1 MLKEVL
7 VVEGKM
13 DTVAIKR
20 ALEADTI
27 ETGGFTL
34 APYTL
39 RQIEAAYKKRGIIIL
54 TDPDGAGE
62 RIRRF
67 LTQRFPE
74 AGQAFVPKADA
85 TAHNDVGIEQAQPE
99 AILAALSKVRHHEYK
114 PDSEFNSQDLWQND
128 LAGTDSAAY
137 RRDKMGALLGIGVAI
152 DAFLVRMTLGPA
164 LMKLAG
170 ENAALQGGPG
180 SFTPAFLDALYAGGD
195 Q

>member
-13 DTVAIKR
+13 DTVAIRK

-62 RIRRF
+62 RIRHF
-67 LTQRFPE
+67 LTERFPE
-74 AGQAFVPKADA
+74 AGQAFIPKIQA
-85 TAHNDVGIEQAQPE
+85 TAHNDVGVEQAQPE
-99 AILAALSKVRHHEYK
+99 AILAALAKVRHHEYR
-114 PDSEFNSQDLWQND
+114 PQAEFNHMDLFNNNLNGSPQ
-128 LAGTDSAAY
+128 AAA
-137 RRDKMGALLGIGVAI
+137 RRDALGAELGIGYGNAKR
-152 DAFLVRMTLGPA
+152 FLERLNHYGVSRV
-164 LMKLAG
+164 
-170 ENAALQGGPG
+170 EFQAALAKIGE
-180 SFTPAFLDALYAGGD
+180 
-195 Q
+195 

>member
-13 DTVAIKR
+13 DTVAIRR

-67 LTQRFPE
+67 LTERFPE
-74 AGQAFVPKADA
+74 AGQAFIPKIKA
-85 TAHNDVGIEQAQPE
+85 TANNDVGVEQAQPE
-99 AILAALSKVRHHEYK
+99 AILAALAKVRHHDYR
-114 PDSEFNSQDLWQND
+114 PQVEFTHMDLFRYD
-128 LAGTDSAAY
+128 LNGSPQAAA
-137 RRDKMGALLGIGVAI
+137 RRDALGAELGIGYGNAKR
-152 DAFLVRMTLGPA
+152 FLERLNHYGVTREEFL
-164 LMKLAG
+164 
-170 ENAALQGGPG
+170 AAL
-180 SFTPAFLDALYAGGD
+180 AKLDTIGE
-195 Q
+195 

>member
-13 DTVAIKR
+13 DTVAIRK

-67 LTQRFPE
+67 LTERFPE
-74 AGQAFVPKADA
+74 AGQAFIPKIQA
-85 TAHNDVGIEQAQPE
+85 TAHNDVGVEQAQPE
-99 AILAALSKVRHHEYK
+99 AILAALAKVRHHEYR
-114 PDSEFNSQDLWQND
+114 PQAEFNHMDLFNNNLNGSPQ
-128 LAGTDSAAY
+128 AAA
-137 RRDKMGALLGIGVAI
+137 RRDALGAELGIGYGNAKR
-152 DAFLVRMTLGPA
+152 FLERLNHYGVSR
-164 LMKLAG
+164 
-170 ENAALQGGPG
+170 EEFQAALAKIGE
-180 SFTPAFLDALYAGGD
+180 
-195 Q
+195 

>member
-13 DTVAIKR
+13 DTVAIRK

-67 LTQRFPE
+67 LTQRFPD
-74 AGQAFVPKADA
+74 AGQAFIPKRDA
-85 TAHNDVGIEQAQPE
+85 TANDDVGVEQASPQ
-99 AILAALSKVRHHEYK
+99 AILAALSKVRRHEYS
-114 PDSEFNSQDLWQND
+114 PRNEFTHMDLFRHNLTGSER
-128 LAGTDSAAY
+128 AAA
-137 RRDKMGALLGIGVAI
+137 RRDALGAELGIGYGNAKR
-152 DAFLVRMTLGPA
+152 FLERLNRYGVTR
-164 LMKLAG
+164 
-170 ENAALQGGPG
+170 EEFSAALKKLGE
-180 SFTPAFLDALYAGGD
+180 
-195 Q
+195 

>member
-13 DTVAIKR
+13 DTVAIRR

-62 RIRRF
+62 RIRKF
-67 LTQRFPE
+67 LTERFPG
-74 AGQAFVPKADA
+74 AGQAFIPKVQA
-85 TAHNDVGIEQAQPE
+85 TANNDVGVEQAQPE
-99 AILAALSKVRHHEYK
+99 AILAALSKVRHHEYR
-114 PDSEFNSQDLWQND
+114 PQAEFSHMDLFKYD
-128 LAGTDSAAY
+128 LNGSPSAAA
-137 RRDKMGALLGIGVAI
+137 RRDALGAELGISYGNAKRFLERLNHYGVSREE
-152 DAFLVRMTLGPA
+152 FL
-164 LMKLAG
+164 
-170 ENAALQGGPG
+170 AALAKIGE
-180 SFTPAFLDALYAGGD
+180 
-195 Q
+195 